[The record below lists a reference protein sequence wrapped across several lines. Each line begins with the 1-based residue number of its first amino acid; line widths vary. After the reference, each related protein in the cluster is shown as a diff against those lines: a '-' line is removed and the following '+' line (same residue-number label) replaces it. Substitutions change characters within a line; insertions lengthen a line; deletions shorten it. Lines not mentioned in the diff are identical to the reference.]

1 MSETNFWHLLRSKL
15 PFKMY
20 RIENK
25 VAIGT
30 PDVHFLYK
38 GKTGWLEL
46 KYVYSWPIKKFYSGL
61 KKHQA
66 IWLKDYS
73 ANGGKCWVVI
83 RVAKDGLIVFN
94 GKNVDKLIDC
104 APLKDIW
111 ETADFKHKGVMKNE
125 NWQQLQK
132 VFTDS
137 TVV

>member
-1 MSETNFWHLLRSKL
+1 M
-15 PFKMY
+15 
-20 RIENK
+20 
-25 VAIGT
+25 
-30 PDVHFLYK
+30 
-38 GKTGWLEL
+38 
-46 KYVYSWPIKKFYSGL
+46 
-61 KKHQA
+61 
-66 IWLKDYS
+66 
-73 ANGGKCWVVI
+73 
-83 RVAKDGLIVFN
+83 AKDGLIVFN

>member
-30 PDVHFLYK
+30 PDVHF
-38 GKTGWLEL
+38 
-46 KYVYSWPIKKFYSGL
+46 
-61 KKHQA
+61 
-66 IWLKDYS
+66 LKDYS